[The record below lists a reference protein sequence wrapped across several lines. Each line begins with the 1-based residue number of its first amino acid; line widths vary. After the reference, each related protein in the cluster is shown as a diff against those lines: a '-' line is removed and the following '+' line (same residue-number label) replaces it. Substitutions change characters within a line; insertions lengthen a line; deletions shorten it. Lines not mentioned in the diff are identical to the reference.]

1 MDLSALS
8 SEGRQVIMQRSGLP
22 KLVFFLLA
30 AYAAIHFSSYCQ
42 QLPEVVASHFNGR
55 GAANGWQTKSAFF
68 TALVGVSA
76 LAAVVGFGIPS
87 IIAALPP
94 QYINLPNK
102 GYWLAPER
110 AAETMEFLTS
120 HFAWFGC
127 ALFLLI
133 ILTFDYA
140 VQFNLRPG
148 NPPAP
153 TRLFFALGGFLLFAM
168 VSTAR
173 IFKRFG
179 RPPQAPSEG
188 M

>member
-1 MDLSALS
+1 
-8 SEGRQVIMQRSGLP
+8 MQRSSLP
-22 KLVFFLLA
+22 KLVFLLLA
-30 AYAAIHFSSYCQ
+30 AYAAIHFWAYYQ

-68 TALVGVSA
+68 TGLVGVSV
-76 LAAVVGFGIPS
+76 LAVVVGFGIPS

-94 QYINLPNK
+94 RYINLPNK

-110 AAETMEFLTS
+110 ASETMEFLTN

-140 VQFNLRPG
+140 IQFNLQPG
-148 NPPAP
+148 DPPSPA
-153 TRLFFALGGFLLFAM
+153 RLFFTLGGVMLFAI
-168 VSTAR
+168 VSTGR

-179 RPPQAPSEG
+179 RVSQAPPERT
-188 M
+188 

>member
-1 MDLSALS
+1 
-8 SEGRQVIMQRSGLP
+8 MQRSSLP
-22 KLVFFLLA
+22 KLVFILLA
-30 AYAAIHFSSYCQ
+30 AYAAIHFSAYYQ
-42 QLPEVVASHFNGR
+42 QLPQVVASHFNSR
-55 GAANGWQTKSAFF
+55 GAANGWQTKSTFF
-68 TALVGVSA
+68 TVLVGVSV

-110 AAETMEFLTS
+110 AAETMGFLTS

-133 ILTFDYA
+133 ISTFDYA
-140 VQFNLRPG
+140 IQFNLQPG
-148 NPPAP
+148 NPPSP
-153 TRLFFALGGFLLFAM
+153 TRLFFALGGFLLFAI
-168 VSTAR
+168 VSTGR

-179 RPPQAPSEG
+179 RVPQASPE
-188 M
+188 

>member
-1 MDLSALS
+1 MDS
-8 SEGRQVIMQRSGLP
+8 RLP
-22 KLVFFLLA
+22 RLLFVLLA
-30 AYAAIHFSSYCQ
+30 LYAAVHFYAYYQ

-68 TALVGVSA
+68 TVLVGVSV
-76 LAAVVGFGIPS
+76 LAAVVGFGIPR

-94 QYINLPNK
+94 RYINLPNK

-110 AAETMEFLTS
+110 AEETMGFLIS

-140 VQFNLRPG
+140 VQFNLQPG
-148 NPPAP
+148 NPPSP
-153 TRLFFALGGFLLFAM
+153 TRLIFALGGFLLFAI

-179 RPPQAPSEG
+179 RPPQQNAGS
-188 M
+188 

>member
-1 MDLSALS
+1 MSRS
-8 SEGRQVIMQRSGLP
+8 SLP

-30 AYAAIHFSSYCQ
+30 AYAAIHFYGYYQ
-42 QLPEVVASHFNGR
+42 QLPEIVASHFNGR

-68 TALVGVSA
+68 TVLVGVSV

-102 GYWLAPER
+102 TYWLAPER
-110 AAETMEFLTS
+110 QEETMEFLTS

-133 ILTFDYA
+133 VLTFDYA
-140 VQFNLRPG
+140 IQFNLQPG
-148 NPPAP
+148 NPPSPA
-153 TRLFFALGGFLLFAM
+153 RLFFALGGFLLFVI
-168 VSTAR
+168 VSTGR

-179 RPPQAPSEG
+179 HPQEISSLK
-188 M
+188 